1 MAPPTFSPLELE
13 SPKTRA
19 QGVLEAAQAAPDAP
33 AAAAE
38 PAPTV
43 EPPPLSRGW
52 FGVARSALASPYTN
66 AVALRDAPSELWV
79 CFWCVASAQQRNAA
93 STLSSPPRRLEAIIA
108 LNYFVLS
115 LILTEY
121 LTLEYGR
128 DTRRRQQRA
137 PC

>member
-1 MAPPTFSPLELE
+1 M
-13 SPKTRA
+13 
-19 QGVLEAAQAAPDAP
+19 
-33 AAAAE
+33 
-38 PAPTV
+38 
-43 EPPPLSRGW
+43 
-52 FGVARSALASPYTN
+52 ARSALASPYTN

-79 CFWCVASAQQRNAA
+79 CFWCVSSAQQRGAA

-128 DTRRRQQRA
+128 DTRLCQQRA